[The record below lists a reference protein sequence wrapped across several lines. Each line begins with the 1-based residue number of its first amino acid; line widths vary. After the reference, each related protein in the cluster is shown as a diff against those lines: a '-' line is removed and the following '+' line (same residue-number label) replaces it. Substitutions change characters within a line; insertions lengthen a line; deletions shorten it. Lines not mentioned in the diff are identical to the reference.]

1 MTLSRGCDGL
11 PPTTSSPAGALVRIL
26 HTSDWHV
33 GKRLGRFSRIEE
45 TRRAIEELATIADQE
60 AVDLV
65 CHSGDLFD
73 RPVPPMEALQVGL
86 GGLVRLTG
94 GGTRPVVV
102 VAGNH
107 DSSELFDALAP
118 FLAGWGIHL
127 VGSIKAPA
135 EGGVLR
141 LETGA
146 GDALVACLPFLRE
159 GRVVDFMAET
169 DRWYGQYAERVR
181 RLTEAYSEYVIAE
194 AGTEAVSLLVA
205 HFMVTGAR
213 VGGHG
218 APRGERE
225 LHMGEAYAV
234 GEGAI
239 PPSLG
244 YVAMG
249 HIHAPQPVPGA
260 NVPAEYAGSLLELDF
275 GESGEEK
282 RVVIADLEPGKRA
295 VVRSVRL
302 SSGRRLQQ
310 VSGTWEEIGSRT
322 DLVERYLDLKVD
334 TDGPEPGL
342 DALARDVFPYL
353 VKVAAVY
360 DREAVEPVSYSH
372 LPWEDIYRAYYEQ
385 ERGEPAPEEL
395 LAAFREVEDEVSHAA
410 P

>member
-1 MTLSRGCDGL
+1 M
-11 PPTTSSPAGALVRIL
+11 RIL

-33 GKRLGRFSRIEE
+33 GKRLGRYDRIEE
-45 TRRAIEELATIADQE
+45 TRQAIEEVASIADAQ

-65 CHSGDLFD
+65 VHSGDLFD

-86 GGLVRLTG
+86 AGLVRLTG
-94 GGTRPVVV
+94 GGARPVVV

-107 DSSELFDALAP
+107 DSSDLFEALAP

-127 VGSIKAPA
+127 VGAIKSPA
-135 EGGVLR
+135 DGGVLR

-146 GDALVACLPFLRE
+146 GNALVACLPFLRE
-159 GRVVDFMAET
+159 GRVVDFMADT
-169 DRWYGQYAERVR
+169 DRWYGQYADRVR
-181 RLTEAYSEYVIAE
+181 RLTEAYSEYLIEE
-194 AGTEAVSLLVA
+194 AGTDAVSLLVA
-205 HFMVTGAR
+205 HFMITGAR

-239 PPSLG
+239 PPSLS

-275 GESGEEK
+275 GEAGEQK
-282 RVVIADLEPGKRA
+282 RVVIVDAEPGKLA
-295 VVRSVRL
+295 GVQSVPL
-302 SSGRRLQQ
+302 TAGRRLMQ
-310 VSGTWEEIGSRT
+310 VSGTWEEIGDRE
-322 DLVERYLDLKVD
+322 DLAECYLELRVD
-334 TDGPEPGL
+334 TDGPEPGR
-342 DALARDVFPYL
+342 DALARDVFPHL

-360 DREAVEPVSYSH
+360 ERAATDQVSYSH
-372 LPWEDIYRAYYEQ
+372 LAWEDIYAEYYQ
-385 ERGEPAPEEL
+385 QQHGEPAPEQL